1 MQYVVEAVRLA
12 YGTLTLC
19 LFNRCFDKRGDVQK
33 FEPSI
38 EESFDRDFVGGVE
51 HRRRCIAPPQR
62 RSRDAQGRVVPTAM
76 NEVTFSVTGPGR
88 IIGVG
93 NGDPSSHE
101 PDRASKRNAFN
112 GLCMALVQATKEAGE
127 IRVEAT
133 SAGLAS
139 GTATIVTLAT
149 PARPALI

>member
-1 MQYVVEAVRLA
+1 
-12 YGTLTLC
+12 
-19 LFNRCFDKRGDVQK
+19 
-33 FEPSI
+33 
-38 EESFDRDFVGGVE
+38 
-51 HRRRCIAPPQR
+51 
-62 RSRDAQGRVVPTAM
+62 VPTAM
-76 NEVTFSVTGPGR
+76 NEVTFTVTGPGK
-88 IIGVG
+88 ILGVG

-101 PDRASKRNAFN
+101 ADRASKRNAFN
-112 GLCMALVQATKEAGE
+112 GLCMALVQATKDAGE